1 MRYLP
6 VRIGGFEEVF
16 PVSSE
21 RVSRLRGRLPLYV
34 SLGMHGL
41 LAVLLVPAGARLARK
56 PMPAGN
62 RYQIS
67 MVEVAGG
74 SAMAK
79 VPFLTAP
86 KGETRGDA
94 RAPVVQRPSVHPVVR
109 KKPVAKVSGSGAQ
122 AARPED
128 RGTNSVAGNGS
139 EARNATF
146 PFPVFS
152 PKPPVRDRALLPVT
166 DQQVVIDVNLNE
178 SGEVTK
184 ESLVKSVGNALDEI
198 AMTAVK
204 SWRFQPATV
213 EGKAV
218 PSEAEVIFTFGPK
231 YPTTEG

>member
-1 MRYLP
+1 MLSTQ
-6 VRIGGFEEVF
+6 E
-16 PVSSE
+16 S
-21 RVSRLRGRLPLYV
+21 RVRGRLPLYV
-34 SLGMHGL
+34 SLVTHGL
-41 LAVLLVPAGARLARK
+41 IAVLLVPAGVRLARK
-56 PMPAGN
+56 QMPAGN
-62 RYQIS
+62 RYQIA

-74 SAMAK
+74 STMAK

-86 KGETRGDA
+86 NGEKKGD
-94 RAPVVQRPSVHPVVR
+94 VQEPAVRRPSVHLVAQ
-109 KKPVAKVSGSGAQ
+109 KKHVAKASGSEAQ

-128 RGTNSVAGNGS
+128 RGTSSAAGNGS
-139 EARNATF
+139 DARNATF

-152 PKPPVRDRALLPVT
+152 PKPPVRDRALLPAT

-178 SGEVTK
+178 AGEVTK

-204 SWRFQPATV
+204 FWRFQPATV
-213 EGKAV
+213 EGKPV